1 MPARESQDTFDF
13 VVIGGGT
20 AGSLLTNRLSQD
32 GATVCLLEAGPA
44 DWNPLIHIPAGYI
57 KNVYSK
63 KLTWGFEAEPSPG
76 TANRRFSLPQGR
88 VLGGSSSIN
97 GLNYNRGQRGD
108 YDHWAQRGNPGW
120 SYADV
125 LPYFRR
131 TERRIGEGDD
141 NFRGRDG
148 DLPITDL
155 DWRHPICEAFLDG
168 AETLGIPRNPDYNGA
183 AQEGSGYFQRTIFR
197 GFRYSSA
204 RAFLSSAR
212 RRNNVAIRTNA
223 QASRILFESRRAVG
237 AAYVQNGR
245 TGEIRTVRARRE
257 VIVAAGTINTP
268 KLLQISGVGAGGLI
282 RDLGAEASGAG
293 EFHPRALSEPDV
305 ILSHHPAPI
314 VRPCPWSR
322 GQWANNRG

>member
-1 MPARESQDTFDF
+1 M
-13 VVIGGGT
+13 
-20 AGSLLTNRLSQD
+20 
-32 GATVCLLEAGPA
+32 
-44 DWNPLIHIPAGYI
+44 
-57 KNVYSK
+57 
-63 KLTWGFEAEPSPG
+63 
-76 TANRRFSLPQGR
+76 
-88 VLGGSSSIN
+88 
-97 GLNYNRGQRGD
+97 
-108 YDHWAQRGNPGW
+108 
-120 SYADV
+120 

-168 AETLGIPRNPDYNGA
+168 AETRGIPRNPDYNGA

-223 QASRILFESRRAVG
+223 QASCILFESWRAVG

-282 RDLGAEASGAG
+282 RDLGADLVHVLPGVGENLRDHYAVRMVTRLKGVRTINAMAQGAPLLLEIARWLLGRPSLLAVSPSLVHVFWKSNTALENPDLQFVFSPASFREGVVGLLDKAPG
-293 EFHPRALSEPDV
+293 MTCGVWQQRPESTGFVHARSSDPFENPRVSTKLSCCGD
-305 ILSHHPAPI
+305 
-314 VRPCPWSR
+314 
-322 GQWANNRG
+322 